1 MYIKSKR
8 SYLLRPPVSV
18 MICIES
24 VVFKIESVVKKTRIF
39 FRRGICILLTSCI
52 LSMTVASDYL
62 GARYVQAN
70 PFVVVG
76 AEKLI
81 ETVLLSLGITV
92 AFSSDLKTL
101 AKRLS
106 YNIDEWTADE
116 QACIQEMIDSGK
128 VKINDSAVGKIW
140 AKLKSK
146 VKGIVVPNDKSATK
160 PKVPDI
166 LDTSVAL
173 DYQYGMLTQKSLFSV
188 WNNIPLKFE
197 EVDDTGAH
205 KYVSIKNTYEK
216 SFEGVLTSGFC
227 LVGKK
232 INTENG
238 KMTFS
243 IYYPPS
249 VAAMRN
255 CYLQYSNDT
264 FQLCSNSDGTIYK
277 NGSYTGY
284 SIQFSK
290 SSTSADYIGVNKK
303 YVIKEGGV
311 PYLRGVFTD
320 STLDQFIANFSAS
333 ASDSE
338 SVSLCL
344 YSAVPVYE
352 SYQDYVKTNTAA
364 TAFPLAGDIYGNGE
378 AAIDDSKD
386 FSLTTGEITKTVED
400 ALNDY
405 VKEHPDA
412 TDEEKNDVV
421 AGILPKI
428 DDVNDHI
435 EDTTDEVVT
444 SNSWLSKIY
453 TKINTRLDTTL
464 SSVKSAIVDGTS
476 ALKEDTEDIRDSF
489 KVIKGG
495 GSQEPE
501 EDPDPEPHVWAPVI
515 PDTAKFLKPVLEFLG
530 KPLSIITKYL
540 DKLKTSAEN
549 ALKEIKSIRVGW
561 QEWIKGTYD
570 NCTGIFNTQLPNII
584 QVLQGLAGSAVS
596 LPANIASSLAEIL
609 PDALNNVLDKIEV
622 IVPPIEIPDIEIA
635 PVPVEVEVPTPEI
648 NFPPIPD
655 YTGLLQQILAAIQN
669 IFALDADAV
678 GDAQKRFNDAVD
690 DVVPDLPDFPKLF
703 GSFQTTDKIEYPV
716 FKMQTPKVLREYYD
730 HDYIILLDCKD
741 YAEYIVW
748 IRRILQAAIWL
759 TFAYTVLCHFKVDLS
774 VE

>member
-1 MYIKSKR
+1 
-8 SYLLRPPVSV
+8 
-18 MICIES
+18 
-24 VVFKIESVVKKTRIF
+24 
-39 FRRGICILLTSCI
+39 
-52 LSMTVASDYL
+52 MTVASDYL

-128 VKINDSAVGKIW
+128 VKINDSAVGKTW

-166 LDTSVAL
+166 LDTSVSMQF
-173 DYQYGMLTQKSLFSV
+173 QYGILSESQLFSV
-188 WNNIPLKFE
+188 WNNLDVVSEDNSDVVAKGVYD
-197 EVDDTGAH
+197 EVL
-205 KYVSIKNTYEK
+205 NN
-216 SFEGVLTSGFC
+216 GFC
-227 LVGKK
+227 MVGKK
-232 INTENG
+232 VNLDTG
-238 KMTFS
+238 KISICILYPEKDMNNEKNS
-243 IYYPPS
+243 IYNS
-249 VAAMRN
+249 
-255 CYLQYSNDT
+255 CYLQYDGDN
-264 FQLCSNSDGTIYK
+264 FQMCSKVNGTVDKEFACKEI
-277 NGSYTGY
+277 
-284 SIQFSK
+284 
-290 SSTSADYIGVNKK
+290 VLVKK
-303 YVIKEGGV
+303 YSDSKCLTVIYSPYKCKIMNDKLVGGTTGWT
-311 PYLRGVFTD
+311 LNQGV
-320 STLDQFIANFSAS
+320 SSFSAN
-333 ASDSE
+333 AKESE
-338 SVSLCL
+338 SISFCM

-364 TAFPLAGDIYGNGE
+364 TAFPLAGDIYGGGE

-428 DDVNDHI
+428 DDVNERI

-495 GSQEPE
+495 GGSQEPDE
-501 EDPDPEPHVWAPVI
+501 DPEPHVWAPVI
-515 PDTAKFLKPVLEFLG
+515 PDTARFLKPVLEFLG

-540 DKLKTSAEN
+540 DKLKTGVEDL
-549 ALKEIKSIRVGW
+549 LKEIKSIRVGW

-570 NCTGIFNTQLPNII
+570 NCTGIFNTSLPNII
-584 QVLQGLAGSAVS
+584 QILQGLANSAKD

-622 IVPPIEIPDIEIA
+622 IVPPIEIPEITVSPA
-635 PVPVEVEVPTPEI
+635 PVEVQVPTPEVQVNI
-648 NFPPIPD
+648 PPIPD

-759 TFAYTVLCHFKVDLS
+759 TFAYAVLCHFKVDLS

>member
-24 VVFKIESVVKKTRIF
+24 VVFKIESVAKKTRIF

-128 VKINDSAVGKIW
+128 VKINDSAVGKTW

-166 LDTSVAL
+166 LDTSVSMQF
-173 DYQYGMLTQKSLFSV
+173 QYGILSESQLFSV
-188 WNNIPLKFE
+188 WNNLDVVSEDNSDVVAKGVYD
-197 EVDDTGAH
+197 EVL
-205 KYVSIKNTYEK
+205 NN
-216 SFEGVLTSGFC
+216 GFC
-227 LVGKK
+227 MVGKK
-232 INTENG
+232 INLDTG
-238 KMTFS
+238 AIS
-243 IYYPPS
+243 ICILYPEKDMNNEKNS
-249 VAAMRN
+249 TYN
-255 CYLQYSNDT
+255 SCYLQYDGNN
-264 FQLCSNSDGTIYK
+264 FQLCSKVNGTVDKDFACKEIVLVKEYSDSKCLTVIYSPYNCKIMNNKLVGGT
-277 NGSYTGY
+277 TGWTL
-284 SIQFSK
+284 SQ
-290 SSTSADYIGVNKK
+290 GVS
-303 YVIKEGGV
+303 G
-311 PYLRGVFTD
+311 
-320 STLDQFIANFSAS
+320 FSAN
-333 ASDSE
+333 AKESDSI
-338 SVSLCL
+338 SFCM

-364 TAFPLAGDIYGNGE
+364 TAFPLAGGIYGNGE

-428 DDVNDHI
+428 DDVNERID
-435 EDTTDEVVT
+435 ETTDEVVT

-495 GSQEPE
+495 GGSQEPDE
-501 EDPDPEPHVWAPVI
+501 DPEPHVWAPVI
-515 PDTAKFLKPVLEFLG
+515 PDTARFLKPVLEFLG

-540 DKLKTSAEN
+540 DKLKTGVEDL
-549 ALKEIKSIRVGW
+549 LKEIKSIRVGW

-570 NCTGIFNTQLPNII
+570 NCTGIFNTSLPNII
-584 QVLQGLAGSAVS
+584 QILQGLANSAKD

-622 IVPPIEIPDIEIA
+622 IVPPIEIPEITVSPA
-635 PVPVEVEVPTPEI
+635 PVEVQVPTPEVQVNI
-648 NFPPIPD
+648 PPIPD

-716 FKMQTPKVLREYYD
+716 FKMQTPEVLRKYYD

-759 TFAYTVLCHFKVDLS
+759 TFAYAVLCHFKVDLS

>member
-24 VVFKIESVVKKTRIF
+24 VVFKIESVAKKTRIF

-92 AFSSDLKTL
+92 AFSADLKTL

-128 VKINDSAVGKIW
+128 VKINDSAVGKTW

-166 LDTSVAL
+166 LDTSVAMQF
-173 DYQYGMLTQKSLFSV
+173 QYGILSESQLFSV
-188 WNNIPLKFE
+188 WNNLDVVSEDNSDVVAKGVYD
-197 EVDDTGAH
+197 EVL
-205 KYVSIKNTYEK
+205 NN
-216 SFEGVLTSGFC
+216 GFC
-227 LVGKK
+227 MVGKK
-232 INTENG
+232 INLDTG
-238 KMTFS
+238 AIS
-243 IYYPPS
+243 ICILYPEKDMNNEKNS
-249 VAAMRN
+249 TYN
-255 CYLQYSNDT
+255 SCYLQYDGNN
-264 FQLCSNSDGTIYK
+264 FQMCSKVNGTVEKEFACKEI
-277 NGSYTGY
+277 
-284 SIQFSK
+284 
-290 SSTSADYIGVNKK
+290 VLVKK
-303 YVIKEGGV
+303 YSDSKCLTVIYSPYKCKIMNNKLIGGTTGWT
-311 PYLRGVFTD
+311 LSQGV
-320 STLDQFIANFSAS
+320 SSFSAN
-333 ASDSE
+333 AKESDSI
-338 SVSLCL
+338 SFCM

-364 TAFPLAGDIYGNGE
+364 TAFPLAGDIYGGGE

-428 DDVNDHI
+428 DDVNERI

-495 GSQEPE
+495 GGSQEPDE
-501 EDPDPEPHVWAPVI
+501 DPEPHVWAPVI
-515 PDTAKFLKPVLEFLG
+515 PDTARFLKPVLEFLG

-540 DKLKTSAEN
+540 DKLKTGVEDL
-549 ALKEIKSIRVGW
+549 LKEIKSIRVGW

-570 NCTGIFNTQLPNII
+570 NCTGIFNTSLPNII
-584 QVLQGLAGSAVS
+584 QILQGLANSAKD

-622 IVPPIEIPDIEIA
+622 IVPPIEIPEITVSPA
-635 PVPVEVEVPTPEI
+635 PVEVQVPTPEVQVNI
-648 NFPPIPD
+648 PPIPD

-748 IRRILQAAIWL
+748 VRRILQAAIWL
-759 TFAYTVLCHFKVDLS
+759 TFAYVVLCHFKVDLS

>member
-92 AFSSDLKTL
+92 AFSADLKTL

-116 QACIQEMIDSGK
+116 QAFIQEMIDSGK
-128 VKINDSAVGKIW
+128 VKINDSAVGKTW

-146 VKGIVVPNDKSATK
+146 VKSIVVPNDKSASQ

-166 LDTSVAL
+166 LDTSVAMQ
-173 DYQYGMLTQKSLFSV
+173 YQYGILTEKSLFSV
-188 WNNIPLKFE
+188 WNNLEVIGEGSTDYFAKGVNDEVLK
-197 EVDDTGAH
+197 H
-205 KYVSIKNTYEK
+205 
-216 SFEGVLTSGFC
+216 GFC
-227 LVGKK
+227 MVGKK
-232 INTENG
+232 VNLDTG
-238 KMTFS
+238 RMS
-243 IYYPPS
+243 IWVMYPCLDLTALNS
-249 VAAMRN
+249 ST
-255 CYLQYSNDT
+255 YLQYSNDT
-264 FQLCSNSDGTIYK
+264 FQVCNK
-277 NGSYTGY
+277 NNGSVEDGGNHKAGQCQVIRLQKVY
-284 SIQFSK
+284 SDSK
-290 SSTSADYIGVNKK
+290 YFT
-303 YVIKEGGV
+303 V
-311 PYLRGVFTD
+311 PYRCISKNKLIGECTGW
-320 STLDQFIANFSAS
+320 TLDETIRYFSANAS
-333 ASDSE
+333 ESDSI
-338 SVSLCL
+338 SFCM
-344 YSAVPVYE
+344 YSAVPIYE

-428 DDVNDHI
+428 DDVNERID
-435 EDTTDEVVT
+435 ETTDEVAT

-495 GSQEPE
+495 GGSQEPDE
-501 EDPDPEPHVWAPVI
+501 DPEPHVWAPVI
-515 PDTAKFLKPVLEFLG
+515 PDTARFLKPVLEFLG

-540 DKLKTSAEN
+540 DKLKTGVEDL
-549 ALKEIKSIRVGW
+549 LKEIKSIRVGW

-570 NCTGIFNTQLPNII
+570 NCTGIFNTSLPNII
-584 QVLQGLAGSAVS
+584 QILQGLANSAKD

-622 IVPPIEIPDIEIA
+622 IVPPIEIPEITVS
-635 PVPVEVEVPTPEI
+635 PTPVEVQVPTPEVQVNI
-648 NFPPIPD
+648 PPIPD

-748 IRRILQAAIWL
+748 VRRILQAAIWL
-759 TFAYTVLCHFKVDLS
+759 TFAYAVLCHFKVDLS

>member
-1 MYIKSKR
+1 
-8 SYLLRPPVSV
+8 
-18 MICIES
+18 
-24 VVFKIESVVKKTRIF
+24 
-39 FRRGICILLTSCI
+39 
-52 LSMTVASDYL
+52 
-62 GARYVQAN
+62 
-70 PFVVVG
+70 
-76 AEKLI
+76 
-81 ETVLLSLGITV
+81 
-92 AFSSDLKTL
+92 
-101 AKRLS
+101 
-106 YNIDEWTADE
+106 
-116 QACIQEMIDSGK
+116 MIDSGK
-128 VKINDSAVGKIW
+128 VKINDSAVGKTW

-146 VKGIVVPNDKSATK
+146 VKGIVVPNDKSASQ
-160 PKVPDI
+160 PKLPDI
-166 LDTSVAL
+166 LDTSVAMQ
-173 DYQYGMLTQKSLFSV
+173 YQYGILTEKSLFSV
-188 WNNIPLKFE
+188 WNNLEVIGEGSTDYFAKGVNDEVLK
-197 EVDDTGAH
+197 H
-205 KYVSIKNTYEK
+205 
-216 SFEGVLTSGFC
+216 GFC
-227 LVGKK
+227 MVGKK
-232 INTENG
+232 VNLDTG
-238 KMTFS
+238 KMS
-243 IYYPPS
+243 IWVMYPYLDLTALNS
-249 VAAMRN
+249 ST
-255 CYLQYSNDT
+255 YLQYSNDT
-264 FQLCSNSDGTIYK
+264 FQVCNRS
-277 NGSYTGY
+277 NGS
-284 SIQFSK
+284 
-290 SSTSADYIGVNKK
+290 VE
-303 YVIKEGGV
+303 EGGNHKAGICKVIRLQKVYSDSKYFTV
-311 PYLRGVFTD
+311 PYKCISKNKLIGEDTGW
-320 STLDQFIANFSAS
+320 TLDATIRYFSANAS
-333 ASDSE
+333 ESDSI
-338 SVSLCL
+338 SFCM
-344 YSAVPVYE
+344 YSAVPIYE

-428 DDVNDHI
+428 DDVNERI

-495 GSQEPE
+495 GGSQEPDE
-501 EDPDPEPHVWAPVI
+501 DPEPHVWAPVI
-515 PDTAKFLKPVLEFLG
+515 PDTARFLKPVLEFLG

-540 DKLKTSAEN
+540 DKLKTSAEDL
-549 ALKEIKSIRVGW
+549 LKEIKSIRVGW

-570 NCTGIFNTQLPNII
+570 NCTGIFNTSLPNII
-584 QVLQGLAGSAVS
+584 QILQGLANSAKD

-622 IVPPIEIPDIEIA
+622 IVPPIEIPEITVSPA
-635 PVPVEVEVPTPEI
+635 PVEVQVPTPEVQVNI
-648 NFPPIPD
+648 PPIPD

-759 TFAYTVLCHFKVDLS
+759 TFAYAVLCHFKVDLS

>member
-1 MYIKSKR
+1 
-8 SYLLRPPVSV
+8 

-128 VKINDSAVGKIW
+128 VKINDSAVGKTW

-146 VKGIVVPNDKSATK
+146 VKSIVVPNDKSASQ

-166 LDTSVAL
+166 LDTSVAMQ
-173 DYQYGMLTQKSLFSV
+173 YQYGILTEKSLFSV
-188 WNNIPLKFE
+188 WNNLEVIGEGSTDYFAKGVNDEVLK
-197 EVDDTGAH
+197 H
-205 KYVSIKNTYEK
+205 
-216 SFEGVLTSGFC
+216 GFC
-227 LVGKK
+227 MVGKK
-232 INTENG
+232 VNLDTG
-238 KMTFS
+238 RMS
-243 IYYPPS
+243 IWVMYPCLDLTALNS
-249 VAAMRN
+249 ST
-255 CYLQYSNDT
+255 YLQYSNDT
-264 FQLCSNSDGTIYK
+264 FQVCNK
-277 NGSYTGY
+277 NNGSVEDGGNHKAGQCQVIRLQKVY
-284 SIQFSK
+284 SDSK
-290 SSTSADYIGVNKK
+290 YFT
-303 YVIKEGGV
+303 V
-311 PYLRGVFTD
+311 PYRCISKNKLIGECTGW
-320 STLDQFIANFSAS
+320 TLDETIRYFSANAS
-333 ASDSE
+333 ESDSI
-338 SVSLCL
+338 SFCM
-344 YSAVPVYE
+344 YSAVPIYE

-428 DDVNDHI
+428 DDVNERID
-435 EDTTDEVVT
+435 ETTDEVAT

-495 GSQEPE
+495 GGSQEPDE
-501 EDPDPEPHVWAPVI
+501 DPEPHVWAPVI
-515 PDTAKFLKPVLEFLG
+515 PDTARFLKPVLEFLG

-540 DKLKTSAEN
+540 DKLKTGVEDL
-549 ALKEIKSIRVGW
+549 LKEIKSIRVGW

-570 NCTGIFNTQLPNII
+570 NCTGIFNTSLPNII
-584 QVLQGLAGSAVS
+584 QILQGLANSAKDF
-596 LPANIASSLAEIL
+596 PANIASSLAEIL

-622 IVPPIEIPDIEIA
+622 IVPPIEIPEITVSPA
-635 PVPVEVEVPTPEI
+635 PVEVQVPTPEVQVNI
-648 NFPPIPD
+648 PPIPD

-716 FKMQTPKVLREYYD
+716 FKMQTPEVLREYYD

-759 TFAYTVLCHFKVDLS
+759 TFAYAVLCHFKVDLS

>member
-128 VKINDSAVGKIW
+128 VKINDSAVGKTW

-166 LDTSVAL
+166 LDTSVSMQF
-173 DYQYGMLTQKSLFSV
+173 QYGILSESQLFSV
-188 WNNIPLKFE
+188 WNNLDVVSEDNSDVVAKGVYD
-197 EVDDTGAH
+197 EVL
-205 KYVSIKNTYEK
+205 NN
-216 SFEGVLTSGFC
+216 GFC
-227 LVGKK
+227 MVGKK
-232 INTENG
+232 INLDTG
-238 KMTFS
+238 AIS
-243 IYYPPS
+243 ICILYPEKDMNNEKNS
-249 VAAMRN
+249 TYN
-255 CYLQYSNDT
+255 SCYLQYDGNN
-264 FQLCSNSDGTIYK
+264 FQMCSKVNGTVYK
-277 NGSYTGY
+277 DFACKE
-284 SIQFSK
+284 I
-290 SSTSADYIGVNKK
+290 VLVKK
-303 YVIKEGGV
+303 YSDSKCLTVIYNPYKCKIMNNKLVGGTTGWT
-311 PYLRGVFTD
+311 LSQGV
-320 STLDQFIANFSAS
+320 SNFSAN
-333 ASDSE
+333 AKESDSI
-338 SVSLCL
+338 SFCM

-364 TAFPLAGDIYGNGE
+364 TAFPLAGDIYGGGE

-428 DDVNDHI
+428 DDVNERID
-435 EDTTDEVVT
+435 ETTDEVVT

-495 GSQEPE
+495 GGSQEPDE
-501 EDPDPEPHVWAPVI
+501 DPEPHVWAPVI
-515 PDTAKFLKPVLEFLG
+515 PDTARFLKPVLEFLG

-540 DKLKTSAEN
+540 DKLKTGVEDL
-549 ALKEIKSIRVGW
+549 LKEIKSIRVGW

-570 NCTGIFNTQLPNII
+570 NCTGIFNTSLPNII
-584 QVLQGLAGSAVS
+584 QILQGLANSAKD

-622 IVPPIEIPDIEIA
+622 IVPPIEIPEITVSPA
-635 PVPVEVEVPTPEI
+635 PVEVQVPTPEVQVNI
-648 NFPPIPD
+648 PPIPD

-759 TFAYTVLCHFKVDLS
+759 TFAYAVLCHFKVDLS

>member
-128 VKINDSAVGKIW
+128 VKINDSAVGKTW

-166 LDTSVAL
+166 LDTSVSMQF
-173 DYQYGMLTQKSLFSV
+173 QYGILSESQLFSV
-188 WNNIPLKFE
+188 WNNLDVVSEDNSDVVAKGVYD
-197 EVDDTGAH
+197 EVL
-205 KYVSIKNTYEK
+205 NN
-216 SFEGVLTSGFC
+216 GFC
-227 LVGKK
+227 MVGKK
-232 INTENG
+232 VNLDTG
-238 KMTFS
+238 KISICILYPEKDMNNEKNS
-243 IYYPPS
+243 IYNS
-249 VAAMRN
+249 
-255 CYLQYSNDT
+255 CYLQYDGDN
-264 FQLCSNSDGTIYK
+264 FQMCSKVNGTVDKEFACKEI
-277 NGSYTGY
+277 
-284 SIQFSK
+284 
-290 SSTSADYIGVNKK
+290 VLVKK
-303 YVIKEGGV
+303 YSDSKCLTVIYSPYKCKIMNDKLVGGTTGWT
-311 PYLRGVFTD
+311 LNQGV
-320 STLDQFIANFSAS
+320 SNFSAN
-333 ASDSE
+333 AKESE
-338 SVSLCL
+338 SISFCM

-364 TAFPLAGDIYGNGE
+364 TAFPLAGDIYGGGE

-428 DDVNDHI
+428 DDVNDRI

-495 GSQEPE
+495 GGSQEPDE
-501 EDPDPEPHVWAPVI
+501 DPEPHVWAPVI
-515 PDTAKFLKPVLEFLG
+515 PDTARFLKPVLEFLG

-540 DKLKTSAEN
+540 DKLKTGVEDL
-549 ALKEIKSIRVGW
+549 LKEIKSIRVGW

-570 NCTGIFNTQLPNII
+570 NCTGIFNTSLPNII
-584 QVLQGLAGSAVS
+584 QILQGLANSAKD

-622 IVPPIEIPDIEIA
+622 IVPPIEIPEITVSPA
-635 PVPVEVEVPTPEI
+635 PVEVQVPTPEVQVNI
-648 NFPPIPD
+648 PPIPD

-741 YAEYIVW
+741 YVEYIIW

-759 TFAYTVLCHFKVDLS
+759 TFAYAVLCHFKVDLS

>member
-128 VKINDSAVGKIW
+128 VKINDSAVGKTW

-166 LDTSVAL
+166 LDTSVSMQF
-173 DYQYGMLTQKSLFSV
+173 QYGILSESQLFSV
-188 WNNIPLKFE
+188 WNNLDVVSEDNSDVVAKGVYD
-197 EVDDTGAH
+197 EVL
-205 KYVSIKNTYEK
+205 NN
-216 SFEGVLTSGFC
+216 GFC
-227 LVGKK
+227 MVGKK
-232 INTENG
+232 VNLDTG
-238 KMTFS
+238 KISICILYPEKDMNNEKNS
-243 IYYPPS
+243 IYNS
-249 VAAMRN
+249 
-255 CYLQYSNDT
+255 CYLQYDGDN
-264 FQLCSNSDGTIYK
+264 FQMCSKVNGTVDKEFACKEI
-277 NGSYTGY
+277 
-284 SIQFSK
+284 
-290 SSTSADYIGVNKK
+290 VLVKK
-303 YVIKEGGV
+303 YSDSKCLTVIYSPYKCKIMNDKLVGGTTGWT
-311 PYLRGVFTD
+311 LNQGV
-320 STLDQFIANFSAS
+320 SSFSAN
-333 ASDSE
+333 AKESE
-338 SVSLCL
+338 SISFCM

-364 TAFPLAGDIYGNGE
+364 TAFPLAGDIYGGGE

-428 DDVNDHI
+428 DDVNERI

-495 GSQEPE
+495 GGSQEPDE
-501 EDPDPEPHVWAPVI
+501 DPEPHVWAPVI
-515 PDTAKFLKPVLEFLG
+515 PDTARFLKPVLEFLG

-540 DKLKTSAEN
+540 DKLKTGVEDL
-549 ALKEIKSIRVGW
+549 LKEIKSIRVGW

-570 NCTGIFNTQLPNII
+570 NCTGIFNTSLPNII
-584 QVLQGLAGSAVS
+584 QILQGLANSAKD

-622 IVPPIEIPDIEIA
+622 IVPPIEIPEITVSPA
-635 PVPVEVEVPTPEI
+635 PVEVQVPTPEVQVNI
-648 NFPPIPD
+648 PPIPD

-669 IFALDADAV
+669 IFALDVDAV

-716 FKMQTPKVLREYYD
+716 FKMQTPEVLREYYD

-741 YAEYIVW
+741 YAEYIIW

-759 TFAYTVLCHFKVDLS
+759 TFAYAVLCHFKVDLS

>member
-1 MYIKSKR
+1 MFKIKSI
-8 SYLLRPPVSV
+8 L
-18 MICIES
+18 
-24 VVFKIESVVKKTRIF
+24 KKTECLF
-39 FRRGICILLTSCI
+39 KRGICILLTSCI

-70 PFVVVG
+70 PFAAAGVVQ
-76 AEKLI
+76 LI
-81 ETVLLSLGITV
+81 ETVLLSLGV
-92 AFSSDLKTL
+92 SVSVSDDLQTIS
-101 AKRLS
+101 KRLS
-106 YNIDEWTADE
+106 YSLDDWGIDEQE
-116 QACIQEMIDSGK
+116 YIQEMIDTGK
-128 VKINDSAVGKIW
+128 VNVNDSAVAKVW

-146 VKGIVVPNDKSATK
+146 VKGIVIPNDKSVSK

-166 LDTSVAL
+166 LDTSVSIQ
-173 DYQYGMLTQKSLFSV
+173 YQYGTLTEKSLFSV

-197 EVDDTGAH
+197 AQDETGAYQLYFIN
-205 KYVSIKNTYEK
+205 KTFEASN
-216 SFEGVLTSGFC
+216 EGVLTSGFC

-249 VAAMRN
+249 VADMRE
-255 CYLQYSNDT
+255 CYLQYNNNS
-264 FQLCSNSDGTIYK
+264 FQLCNSKDGTIHK
-277 NGSYTGY
+277 NGNYTGKF
-284 SIQFSK
+284 IELLK
-290 SSTSADYIGVNKK
+290 SSASADHISVNKK
-303 YVIKEGGV
+303 YVDRQDSV
-311 PYLRGVFTD
+311 PRLRGAFVNN
-320 STLDQFIANFSAS
+320 TLDQFISNFSAS
-333 ASDSE
+333 VSDDE

-344 YSAVPVYE
+344 YSAIPVYE

-364 TAFPLAGDIYGNGE
+364 TAFPLAGNIYGGGE

-405 VKEHPDA
+405 VQEHPDA

-421 AGILPKI
+421 SGILPKI
-428 DDVNDHI
+428 DDVNERLD
-435 EDTTDEVVT
+435 ETTDEVIT

-453 TKINTRLDTTL
+453 NKINTRLDTTL
-464 SSVKSAIVDGTS
+464 SSVKKALVDGTS
-476 ALKEDTEDIRDSF
+476 ALKEDTEDIASSF

-495 GSQEPE
+495 GGSQEPDE
-501 EDPDPEPHVWAPVI
+501 EPDPEPYVWAPVI

-530 KPLSIITKYL
+530 EPLSIITKYL
-540 DKLKTSAEN
+540 NKLKTSAEDV
-549 ALKEIKSIRVGW
+549 LKEIKSIRVGW

-584 QVLQGLAGSAVS
+584 QLLQGLAGSAKE

-609 PDALNNVLDKIEV
+609 PDALNNVLNKIEV

-635 PVPVEVEVPTPEI
+635 PVPVEVEVPTPEVQV
-648 NFPPIPD
+648 NFPSIPD

-678 GDAQKRFNDAVD
+678 SDARNRFNDAVD
-690 DVVPDLPDFPKLF
+690 DIIPDLPDFPKLF
-703 GSFQTTDKIEYPV
+703 GSFKTTDKIECPV
-716 FKMQTPKVLREYYD
+716 FKVQTPEILKEYYN
-730 HDYIILLDCKD
+730 HDYIVLLDCKD
-741 YAEYIVW
+741 YVEYIIW
-748 IRRILQAAIWL
+748 IRRILQATIWL
-759 TFAYTVLCHFKVDLS
+759 TFAYAVLRHFKVDLS

>member
-92 AFSSDLKTL
+92 AFSADLKTL

-128 VKINDSAVGKIW
+128 VKINDSAVGKTW

-146 VKGIVVPNDKSATK
+146 VKGIVVPNDKSASQ

-166 LDTSVAL
+166 LDTSVAMQ
-173 DYQYGMLTQKSLFSV
+173 YQYGILTEKSLFSV
-188 WNNIPLKFE
+188 WNNLEVIGEGSTDYFAKGVNDEVLK
-197 EVDDTGAH
+197 H
-205 KYVSIKNTYEK
+205 
-216 SFEGVLTSGFC
+216 GFC
-227 LVGKK
+227 MVGKK
-232 INTENG
+232 VNLDTG
-238 KMTFS
+238 RMS
-243 IYYPPS
+243 IWVMYPCLDLTALNS
-249 VAAMRN
+249 ST
-255 CYLQYSNDT
+255 YLQYSNDT
-264 FQLCSNSDGTIYK
+264 FQVCNK
-277 NGSYTGY
+277 NNGSVEDGGNHKAGQCQVIRLQKVY
-284 SIQFSK
+284 SDSK
-290 SSTSADYIGVNKK
+290 YFT
-303 YVIKEGGV
+303 V
-311 PYLRGVFTD
+311 PYRCISKNKLIGECTGW
-320 STLDQFIANFSAS
+320 TLDETIRYFSANAS
-333 ASDSE
+333 ESDSI
-338 SVSLCL
+338 SFCM

-364 TAFPLAGDIYGNGE
+364 TAFPLAGDIYGGGE

-428 DDVNDHI
+428 DDVNERI

-495 GSQEPE
+495 GGSQEPDE
-501 EDPDPEPHVWAPVI
+501 DPEPHVWAPVI
-515 PDTAKFLKPVLEFLG
+515 PDTARFLKPVLEFLG

-540 DKLKTSAEN
+540 DKLKTGVEDL
-549 ALKEIKSIRVGW
+549 LKEIKSIRVGW

-570 NCTGIFNTQLPNII
+570 NCTGIFNTSLPNII
-584 QVLQGLAGSAVS
+584 QILQGLANSAKD

-622 IVPPIEIPDIEIA
+622 IVPPIEIPEITVSPA
-635 PVPVEVEVPTPEI
+635 PVEVQVPTPEVQVNI
-648 NFPPIPD
+648 PPIPD

-741 YAEYIVW
+741 YVEYIIW

-759 TFAYTVLCHFKVDLS
+759 TFAYAVLCHFKVDLS